1 MRNLSCFLARLRR
14 YALSAVCCALAIGI
28 AASTPSFAAPARPG
42 TAPSSSAPTKPP
54 TGSDADKGAAAGAI
68 NADKLFAA
76 IVKVETVAVPDARS
90 AATLGR
96 EREGTGIVIGEGGL
110 ILTIGYLLVEAGE
123 VKVTDSRGRVL
134 PAQVVGYDHPTGLG
148 LVRSLVPLRAAP
160 IALGDSERL
169 VEREPVMIANQAG
182 ADEVSFVWVVSRRAF
197 TGSWE
202 YMLDQAIFTS
212 PPADNWS
219 GAALIDKEGKLVG
232 IGSLIVREA
241 TEGETKLPGNVFVPI
256 DLLKPILADLVKT
269 GKRAGPARP
278 WLGISAEEGQG
289 RLYVTRVSPGGPAD
303 RAGVKAG
310 DIILGVGSD
319 GVRTQAEFYRKV
331 WIRGS
336 AGDEIPLRLLQDI
349 DVKDVRVRSIDRTE
363 YFKPRTTY

>member
-1 MRNLSCFLARLRR
+1 MPNLSRILALQRR
-14 YALSAVCCALAIGI
+14 HVLWLAVCAIAILLA
-28 AASTPSFAAPARPG
+28 ATAPSFAAPARAGAAHPSTSSPKPSPG
-42 TAPSSSAPTKPP
+42 NN
-54 TGSDADKGAAAGAI
+54 ADKGTATGAV

-76 IVKVETVAVPDARS
+76 IVKVETIAVPDARS
-90 AATLGR
+90 TATLGR
-96 EREGTGIVIGEGGL
+96 EREGTGVIIGEGGL
-110 ILTIGYLLVEAGE
+110 IVTIGYLLVEAEE

-160 IALGDSERL
+160 VPLGDSEKL
-169 VEREPVMIANQAG
+169 VEREPVMIANLAG
-182 ADEVSFVWVVSRRAF
+182 ANDVSFVWVVSRRAF

-202 YMLDQAIFTS
+202 YMLDHAIFTS
-212 PPADNWS
+212 PPTDNWS

-232 IGSLIVREA
+232 VGSLIVREA
-241 TEGETKLPGNVFVPI
+241 TDGETKLPGNVFVPI
-256 DLLKPILADLVKT
+256 DLLKPILADLVKS

-278 WLGISAEEGQG
+278 WLGISAEEAQG

-319 GVRTQAEFYRKV
+319 GVRTQADFYRKV
-331 WIRGS
+331 WARGI
-336 AGDEIPLRLLQDI
+336 AGDEIPLRLLQEV
-349 DVKDVRVRSIDRTE
+349 DVKDIRVQSIDRTD
-363 YFKPRTTY
+363 YFKPRTTF